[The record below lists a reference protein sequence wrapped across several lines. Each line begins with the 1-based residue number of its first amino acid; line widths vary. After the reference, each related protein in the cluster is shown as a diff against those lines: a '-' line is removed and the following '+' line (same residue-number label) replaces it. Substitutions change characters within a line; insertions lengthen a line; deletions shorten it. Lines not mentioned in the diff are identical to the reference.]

1 MFFRQFEMILYSQ
14 DNMKNKTRENL
25 WKFLKIC
32 LFWKKKKK
40 EQNQRESQENISE

>member
-14 DNMKNKTRENL
+14 DSMKNKTTENL
-25 WKFLKIC
+25 WKFFKIC

-40 EQNQRESQENISE
+40 EQNQRECQENISE

>member
-1 MFFRQFEMILYSQ
+1 MFFRQFEMILYYQ

-32 LFWKKKKK
+32 LFWKQKKK